1 MQRRA
6 RTMSID
12 HAYTALYAT
21 SDGETHLHTVDVQLD
36 PTDFAPPAQPL
47 LVGAAQPAANC
58 LFMAFFCGWGASDLA
73 NGIWH
78 PAPRRLFGAILRGHI
93 VTYASDGSSVRTG
106 IGEVLLLEDVAP
118 AKGHI
123 TVNPSTDEPCLV
135 HIVQLPG

>member
-1 MQRRA
+1 MAVFSPAGWDTPTWAQATRGGRVPTCRAAAYVADQRLRQRA
-6 RTMSID
+6 GPRLP
-12 HAYTALYAT
+12 TACG
-21 SDGETHLHTVDVQLD
+21 S
-36 PTDFAPPAQPL
+36 PA
-47 LVGAAQPAANC
+47 
-58 LFMAFFCGWGASDLA
+58 CGWGASDLA

-106 IGEVLLLEDVAP
+106 IGQVLLLEDVAP